1 MKTLKSPPGPQES
14 QILPWNPLQFRMED
28 QGQPHPMWLT
38 GNLEEART
46 SGLGLHH
53 HHSPARRRWQELS
66 WQKNENEM
74 KRIGSREF
82 NCTSLYCEVFP
93 ILSTPNSLGT
103 WPRDIWKLQ
112 KKVWT
117 NSGLKLRYSEKV
129 FSIVRK
135 VSRCLTYYFI
145 FQSFLK
151 GETNI
156 PSDEAFQI
164 SVSKFADIFLKSE
177 RVTGVAV
184 GGGLSF
190 HDCREIFK
198 HQIEKVKRIHHDLKA
213 VCHKV
218 TISMW
223 HVAFKVLKV
232 NCNKNLRIKE
242 TFWK

>member
-1 MKTLKSPPGPQES
+1 MKK
-14 QILPWNPLQFRMED
+14 F
-28 QGQPHPMWLT
+28 
-38 GNLEEART
+38 
-46 SGLGLHH
+46 
-53 HHSPARRRWQELS
+53 
-66 WQKNENEM
+66 
-74 KRIGSREF
+74 
-82 NCTSLYCEVFP
+82 
-93 ILSTPNSLGT
+93 
-103 WPRDIWKLQ
+103 
-112 KKVWT
+112 
-117 NSGLKLRYSEKV
+117 

-242 TFWK
+242 TF